1 MICDLPDDIPRG
13 KRMRAERTDI
23 QRLFPT
29 KRRRIGIRAPVP
41 QILKDGIKEAG
52 REVAVGLVKAE
63 LRDCL
68 KNAAFQG
75 MERSFSTPEKQAR
88 MKSELDKS
96 KALPA
101 LLQDYLS
108 VIDNAPSVVQI
119 LMLLGQKASSVY
131 CS

>member
-41 QILKDGIKEAG
+41 QILKDAG
-52 REVAVGLVKAE
+52 KEVAVGLVKAE

-75 MERSFSTPEKQAR
+75 LEKSFSTPEKQNGAR
-88 MKSELDKS
+88 QVEGPASFV
-96 KALPA
+96 AGLPVC
-101 LLQDYLS
+101 DWH
-108 VIDNAPSVVQI
+108 APNVVQI
-119 LMLLGQKASSVY
+119 LKLLGQKASSVY
-131 CS
+131 FS